1 MWLNMDVLTSRLP
14 EAWHMKKYGG
24 FKRTLNLPR
33 PLLYD
38 SGMELTKGALYLAW
52 AEGLSQ
58 CPPEV
63 PCSMICV
70 GRCVPKAW
78 IASGVPLLHISETVS
93 LAEVYNRVQR
103 TFDIFDQWD
112 NRLRDELEKETDFD
126 IRKLLLLASDFLHRM
141 ISVVDSNLQQL
152 FCVGFDIHSGAH
164 ILDLHGPMPME
175 HNERIKEVCALERVI
190 REPYQTAL
198 EIEGRAYCQNLY
210 ISDQFCGCISV
221 NEESVPFQAWEFPVI
236 EHFFL
241 YFQKAYFK
249 YLRACGHQENATLS
263 ALRKAFA
270 GHMLNDEEKSLLRL
284 EQEEAWLCFELCEQ
298 KDERTLPV
306 DYMYAT
312 LSAAF
317 PQKVYAILYQEKIV
331 GILRT
336 QRKDPYS
343 LQTLESFSDMVS
355 RMGYCAGLS
364 NPFSALSGIRD
375 YLRQANY
382 ALGQAHDEPKS
393 LFLFCDCVLSCMLDS
408 CLMEFPIE
416 SILSQGMRSLLEHD
430 QVKSSEYV
438 RTLDLYL
445 QNEMSVS
452 RTADALYIPRSSLLK
467 RLDKIYQIL
476 GSTLDSPDKRLY
488 LRLCMEF
495 LRRQT
500 GQNNM
505 SSR

>member
-1 MWLNMDVLTSRLP
+1 MWLNLDVLASCLP
-14 EAWHMKKYGG
+14 APWHIKKYGVC
-24 FKRTLNLPR
+24 KKTLNLPR

-38 SGMELTKGALYLAW
+38 PGMEVTEGALYLAW
-52 AEGLSQ
+52 AEALSQ
-58 CPPEV
+58 SVPEV

-78 IASGVPLLHISETVS
+78 LVSGIPLLHISEAVS
-93 LAEVYNRVQR
+93 IAEVYNRVQQ
-103 TFDIFDQWD
+103 TFDTFDRWD
-112 NRLRDELEKETDFD
+112 SGMRDELEKEVDFD

-141 ISVVDSNLQQL
+141 INVVDSNLQQL
-152 FCVGFDIHSGAH
+152 FCVGFDIHNGAY
-164 ILDLHGPMPME
+164 ILDLHGSMPME

-210 ISDQFCGCISV
+210 VSDQFCGCISI
-221 NEESVPFQAWEFPVI
+221 NEESRPFQPWEFPVI

-249 YLRACGHQENATLS
+249 YLRACGRQENAALS

-270 GHMLNDEEKSLLRL
+270 GHVLSDEEQKLLHL
-284 EQEEAWLCFELCEQ
+284 EQEEAWLCFELCEHIN
-298 KDERTLPV
+298 ERTLPV

-336 QRKDPYS
+336 QRQNPYS
-343 LQTLESFSDMVS
+343 PDTLEPFSDMVF
-355 RMGYCAGLS
+355 RMGYYAGLS
-364 NPFSALSGIRD
+364 NPFSALSALRD
-375 YLRQANY
+375 YLRQADY
-382 ALGQAHDEPKS
+382 ALRQISDTPQK
-393 LFLFCDCVLSCMLDS
+393 LYLFCDCALCCVLDM
-408 CLMEFPIE
+408 CLTEFPIE
-416 SILSQGMRSLLEHD
+416 SLLSQGLQMLLEHD
-430 QVKSSEYV
+430 QLKSSEYV

-452 RTADALYIPRSSLLK
+452 RTAEALFIHRSSLLK
-467 RLDKIYQIL
+467 RLDKIYRIL
-476 GSTLDSPDKRLY
+476 GSTLDSPDERLY
-488 LRLCMEF
+488 LRLCIAL
-495 LRRQT
+495 LRREKQ
-500 GQNNM
+500 
-505 SSR
+505 